1 VGAMGAPTY
10 FFLLL
15 MTAQEL
21 LKTLELNF
29 GEDAPDIARYMAGM
43 LVRKSDDMT
52 NCIDILQELDDY
64 SYE

>member
-1 VGAMGAPTY
+1 
-10 FFLLL
+10 

-29 GEDAPDIARYMAGM
+29 GEDAPNIARYMAGM

-64 SYE
+64 SYEQ